1 MTRKTKVAKFPLS
14 VKLGAIRDYYSSG
27 ASISSVSRKWN
38 ISRPTLSSW
47 LKACPIDAK
56 ELSLPT
62 EVIDQYRMKHAEL
75 TDEETL
81 QKRISDLER
90 ALAYEKMRSRAFE
103 KMIEITEKE
112 EGISILKKGG
122 VKQ

>member
-14 VKLGAIRDYYSSG
+14 VKLGAIRDYYSDGS
-27 ASISSVSRKWN
+27 SITAVARKWN
-38 ISRPTLSSW
+38 INRTTLSNW
-47 LKACPIDAK
+47 LKSCPVDAK
-56 ELSLPT
+56 ELSLPM

-75 TDEETL
+75 TNEEIL
-81 QKRISDLER
+81 QKRISDLEQ

-103 KMIEITEKE
+103 KMIAIAEKE